1 MKKLLAILLFLV
13 SFTAFG
19 NPIDDKC
26 KQFVYKSAPVVAAD
40 QYICHTQYAL
50 AYSFNSKN
58 PIYTVEFLDKS
69 HTGDLPRTNDFRVD
83 PVIAPEHQ
91 ATPKD
96 YTNSTCNGGRCDRGH
111 MTPDQDFSAC
121 KICVSESFFMSNM
134 VPQNYANNEVIWKGM
149 EMKIRGY
156 AANHPAGVYVITG
169 PAYMFTAHVTIG
181 KNKVWVPDYLFKI
194 MIDATTGKSIAFF
207 MPNKP
212 QDDLSKWVVNLTTIE
227 NATGIKFDMIMDKT
241 TVANYQAW
249 LAQTNVLKK

>member
-1 MKKLLAILLFLV
+1 MKKLITILLLLI

-26 KQFVYKSAPVVAAD
+26 KQFVYKSAPVVTAD

-96 YTNSTCNGGRCDRGH
+96 YYKSMCNGDRCDKGH
-111 MTPDQDFSAC
+111 MTPFQDFSAC
-121 KICVSESFFMSNM
+121 AVCGSESFLMDNM
-134 VPQNYANNEVIWKGM
+134 VPQASKNNEIIWKNM
-149 EMKIRGY
+149 EVKIREY

-169 PAYMFTAHVTIG
+169 PAYMFTAHTTIG
-181 KNKVWVPDYLFKI
+181 ANKVWVPDYLFKI
-194 MIDATTGKSIAFF
+194 MIDA
-207 MPNKP
+207 
-212 QDDLSKWVVNLTTIE
+212 
-227 NATGIKFDMIMDKT
+227 
-241 TVANYQAW
+241 ANM
-249 LAQTNVLKK
+249 